1 MNLFGNAGRNTV
13 VGPGLF
19 NVDFSVFK
27 NNYIPRISETFNIQ
41 FRAEFF
47 NLMNH
52 ANFQSPINHS
62 ALFNPDG
69 SPAPGAGAIDSTST
83 PSRQIQFG
91 LKVIW

>member
-1 MNLFGNAGRNTV
+1 LNI
-13 VGPGLF
+13 
-19 NVDFSVFK
+19 DFSAFK

-52 ANFQSPINHS
+52 PNFQAPIKNS
-62 ALFNPDG
+62 AVTNPDG
-69 SPAPGAGAIDSTST
+69 TPTNGAGAIDTTST

-91 LKVIW
+91 LKMIW